1 MNMIILRYIIIMNAY
16 FISVRVYSIDLLD
29 NVNTSNYKVNIYILN
44 SLFSNK
50 WDIETINVNLYKP
63 INIEIPANKVIKI
76 KILSDKRIFLKEIII
91 VFDKINILPNT
102 ISSQR
107 YIGEQNVTCNGV
119 HRIKSLQNIDII

>member
-1 MNMIILRYIIIMNAY
+1 MNAY
-16 FISVRVYSIDLLD
+16 FVSVRVYSIDLLD
-29 NVNTSNYKVNIYILN
+29 TVNTSNYTVNIYILN

-50 WDIETINVNLYKP
+50 LDIETINVNLSKH

-76 KILSDKRIFLKEIII
+76 QILSDKRIFLKEIII

-107 YIGEQNVTCNGV
+107 YIGEQNATCNGV

>member
-1 MNMIILRYIIIMNAY
+1 MNAY
-16 FISVRVYSIDLLD
+16 FVSVRVYSIDLLD
-29 NVNTSNYKVNIYILN
+29 TVNTSNYKVNIYILN

-50 WDIETINVNLYKP
+50 LDIETINVNLSKQ
-63 INIEIPANKVIKI
+63 INIEIPANKVTKI
-76 KILSDKRIFLKEIII
+76 QILSDKRIFLKEIII

-107 YIGEQNVTCNGV
+107 NLGEQNATCNGV

>member
-1 MNMIILRYIIIMNAY
+1 MIILRYIIIMNAY
-16 FISVRVYSIDLLD
+16 FVSVRVYSIDLLD

-50 WDIETINVNLYKP
+50 WDIETMNVNLYKH

-76 KILSDKRIFLKEIII
+76 QILSKRIFLKEIII

-107 YIGEQNVTCNGV
+107 YIGEQNATCNGV

>member
-1 MNMIILRYIIIMNAY
+1 MIILRYIIIMNAY
-16 FISVRVYSIDLLD
+16 FVSVRVYSIDLLD

-76 KILSDKRIFLKEIII
+76 QILSDKRIFLKEIII

>member
-1 MNMIILRYIIIMNAY
+1 MIILRYIIIMNAY
-16 FISVRVYSIDLLD
+16 FVSVRVYNIDLLD

-76 KILSDKRIFLKEIII
+76 QILSDKRIFLKEIII

>member
-1 MNMIILRYIIIMNAY
+1 MNAY
-16 FISVRVYSIDLLD
+16 FVSVRVYSIDLLD
-29 NVNTSNYKVNIYILN
+29 NVNTSNYKVNIYIAN

-50 WDIETINVNLYKP
+50 WDIETINVNLYKH

-76 KILSDKRIFLKEIII
+76 QILSKRIFLKEIII